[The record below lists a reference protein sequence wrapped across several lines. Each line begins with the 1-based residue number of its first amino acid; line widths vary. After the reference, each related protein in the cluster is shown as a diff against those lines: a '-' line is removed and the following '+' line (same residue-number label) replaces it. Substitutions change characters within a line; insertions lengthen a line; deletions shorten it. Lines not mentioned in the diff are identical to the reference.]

1 MTVNQMTTD
10 DNNSL
15 GLIGLDDSEA
25 SASSS
30 GNSTSS
36 GRTKKTD
43 IPAGVPGNV
52 SKAWNDCKVPD
63 FNDPDRPKTCLEVD
77 FPIAKINALSAL
89 EASSGSTR
97 KPIYQMS
104 KWWARR
110 QSSVFRSML
119 IAAATEC
126 PDDPTEAAKTVWEH
140 YYCNH
145 QKAKKYSHLMV
156 LDPFMGGGTTLV
168 EGARLGMQMTGIDL
182 NPVAWF
188 VCKNELAGSDPKQVE
203 ALFQEIEQEV
213 KPQIQPYYITT
224 CPRGHHGKWI
234 DNRTNQPV
242 KVDPATLPQEERVH
256 YRWEGAEVIA
266 SFWAKHGTCKANGCR
281 HLTPTFKD
289 IIINEK
295 VLTTNFLDITC
306 PECGCQFHAEL
317 GESRMAPNADFLCTD
332 SDEIPFTTT
341 SQPFAQLLNQYDKGT
356 TQDTIDR
363 WTELNALV
371 DQEEGLKCPHCHAF
385 AGNSFKK
392 VLSKHATCKATAR
405 KKKDFNIKKKQVHLW
420 LLLSPD
426 WLKGC
431 SSFDQKGNEYG
442 GFPDAQLEAT
452 ISWNKRRLENLSL
465 IEIRS
470 NNKPD
475 SFLWHDRIV
484 SLLGSVKRKAHFTC
498 AFCGKENNTLDSVRA
513 TEHPAPVALYSLQ
526 GYCPECEKEGYNYSG
541 KFFKAPTQQDIDRIN
556 MAESEWARRSTTD
569 LYSFY
574 PREKCFDSYMMRA
587 NGGVNDGWG
596 YTHWW
601 KMFSSRQLLVHS
613 LILKAITESSNRWP
627 LDICEQSLGAFQQYL
642 RNQNM
647 FCIWDISSDQLTPS
661 LSNANFHPKLRP
673 VENCVF
679 LQRGRGNFYAAFMP
693 TLEGTT
699 WAFHPSENVLIE
711 SNSKAKSISV
721 LMDDSVLPQEQL
733 ICGSSSDSNTL
744 NEQGLFDLVI
754 TDPPFGNNLFYADLA
769 DFFYVWLRIPML
781 KWYEGQPEAEYFRP
795 ERTPHSTEA
804 VDNNVEHPDDREEY
818 EKVSFIDKSN
828 LKEIRE
834 ITGDSSLEIMDANPL
849 YRPEPSSDFYSQML
863 AACWSEAGRHLKPG
877 GIMAFTFHHSQD
889 TAWIDVLKALFDA
902 GYYLVATYPIRSD
915 ETKGDKA
922 AFGSKTIEYD
932 IIHVCRKRL
941 HEPEP
946 ASYAKMRKFVREEAG
961 RLKTLLEAVHG
972 KTLPEADLRVILRGK
987 ALEFYSQH
995 YGQVQTGTGDML
1007 NVRDALLGINQI
1019 LDDIL
1024 TDGATDN
1031 YLRPPE
1037 SAEPIS
1043 RLYLRIFKNV
1053 DATSRDALH
1062 KTLQGS
1068 GISQNDLESRGW
1080 ISVVGRDVT
1089 VTPVQERYAQLTRR
1103 GFTRKHIKSDLDQCF
1118 FLMGMIL
1125 AGKNLIQ
1132 ELENGNL
1139 KLKKS
1144 VPDILKWFSQTS
1156 DKERIHWAAS
1166 TAITLMDQHEKER
1179 RAKQTAT
1186 EQPSLFDLLDEE
1198 DWK

>member
-1 MTVNQMTTD
+1 MTTD
-10 DNNSL
+10 DNNIL
-15 GLIGLDDSEA
+15 GLTGIDNSEGGSPVSEKN
-25 SASSS
+25 SAA
-30 GNSTSS
+30 
-36 GRTKKTD
+36 GRVKKAD
-43 IPAGVPGNV
+43 IPSDVPSNV
-52 SKAWNDCKVPD
+52 GKPWNDCKVPD
-63 FNDPDRPKTCLEVD
+63 FNDPNRPKTCLEVD
-77 FPIAKINALSAL
+77 FPIAQINALSAL
-89 EASSGSTR
+89 EGNAG

-110 QSSVFRSML
+110 RSSVFRSML

-145 QKAKKYSHLMV
+145 QKAKKYSNLKV

-213 KPQIQPYYITT
+213 KPQIQPFYTTT

-234 DNRTNQPV
+234 DVRTNQPV
-242 KVDPATLPQEERVH
+242 DVDPATMCPEERKN
-256 YRWEGAEVIA
+256 YRWEGPEVIYT
-266 SFWAKHGTCKANGCR
+266 FWAKHGPCSAQGCNHR
-281 HLTPTFKD
+281 TPLFKSL
-289 IIINEK
+289 IIAQK
-295 VLTTNFLDITC
+295 TMTTTYLELVC
-306 PECGCQFHAEL
+306 PSCGELFHAEL
-317 GESRMAPNADFLCTD
+317 GESRMAPDAEFICMD
-332 SDEIPFTTT
+332 SDEMPFTTT
-341 SQPFAQLLNQYDKGT
+341 SQTFATLLNQYDKGT

-363 WTELNALV
+363 WTQLNAMV

-385 AGNSFKK
+385 AGKPLKNA
-392 VLSKHATCKATAR
+392 LLKHATCKATAR
-405 KKKDFNIKKKQVHLW
+405 KKKDFNIKKKKVQLW
-420 LLLSPD
+420 LLISPE
-426 WLKGC
+426 WAKGTNGK
-431 SSFDQKGNEYG
+431 DENGQEYG
-442 GFPDAQLEAT
+442 GYAGAPADNTAA
-452 ISWNKRRLENLSL
+452 WNEKRLESLSL
-465 IEIRS
+465 IEIRA
-470 NNKPD
+470 KKEPE
-475 SFLWHDRIV
+475 RIFYHGKTV
-484 SLLGSVKRKAHFTC
+484 STKGTVPRQAHFTC
-498 AFCGKENNTLDSVRA
+498 SHCGRENNTLESVRPTGHTAPAA
-513 TEHPAPVALYSLQ
+513 TYALQ
-526 GYCPECEKEGYNYSG
+526 CYCPYCDSEEYNYNG
-541 KFFKAPTQQDIDRIN
+541 RYFKAPDAYDIRMLNAAEKEWTNRNEQDLQDFWPK
-556 MAESEWARRSTTD
+556 SEIAFS
-569 LYSFY
+569 
-574 PREKCFDSYMMRA
+574 MRTHVKDPLP
-587 NGGVNDGWG
+587 GHG

-601 KMFSSRQLLVHS
+601 KMFNSRQLLVHAS
-613 LILKAITESSNRWP
+613 LLDSITHASDRYP
-627 LDICEQSLGAFQQYL
+627 LDVCEQALGAFQQYL
-642 RNQNM
+642 RNQTM
-647 FCIWDISSDQLTPS
+647 FCIWNIVADKLEPMMA
-661 LSNANFHPKLRP
+661 NANYNPKNNT
-673 VENCVF
+673 VENNVF
-679 LQRGRGNFYAAFMP
+679 AVLGRGNWSASSSKCI
-693 TLEGTT
+693 EGIGWGTSSWECFIKAVGSDQIQT
-699 WAFHPSENVLIE
+699 GEKLIGG
-711 SNSKAKSISV
+711 II
-721 LMDDSVLPQEQL
+721 PF
-733 ICGSSSDSNTL
+733 CGSSSDLSMI
-744 NEQGLFDLVI
+744 EDQIYDLII
-754 TDPPFGNNLFYADLA
+754 TDPPFGDNLYYADMA

-781 KWYEGQPEAEYFRP
+781 IWYEGQPEAEYFCP
-795 ERTPHSTEA
+795 DRTPHSTEA
-804 VDNNVEHPDDREEY
+804 IDNEVEHPDDREAY
-818 EKVSFIDKSN
+818 EKNLYIDKSN
-828 LKEIRE
+828 ITDIQQ
-834 ITGDSSLEIMDANPL
+834 ITGDVSLEIHDPNPL
-849 YRPEPSSDFYSQML
+849 FRPRPAGEFYSQML
-863 AACWSEAGRHLKPG
+863 AACWAEAGRHLKPG
-877 GIMAFTFHHSQD
+877 GIMAFTFHHSED

-902 GYYLVATYPIRSD
+902 GYYLAATYPIRSD

-922 AFGSKTIEYD
+922 AFGSKSIEYD

-941 HEPEP
+941 KEPDP

-961 RLKTLLEAVHG
+961 RLKSLLEAVHG
-972 KTLPEADLRVILRGK
+972 QSLSEADLRVILRGK
-987 ALEFYSQH
+987 SLEFYSQH

-1007 NVRDALLGINQI
+1007 GVRDALLGINQI

-1053 DATSRDALH
+1053 NATSRDALH

-1089 VTPVQERYAQLTRR
+1089 VTPIQERYAQLTRR

-1156 DKERIHWAAS
+1156 DKERIRWAAS
-1166 TAITLMDQHEKER
+1166 TAITLMDQHEQEQ

-1186 EQPSLFDLLDEE
+1186 EQPSLFDYLDEE

>member
-1 MTVNQMTTD
+1 MSTNKSDQTPFLAGMNVPT
-10 DNNSL
+10 
-15 GLIGLDDSEA
+15 A
-25 SASSS
+25 SASTQ
-30 GNSTSS
+30 TS
-36 GRTKKTD
+36 KKTD

-52 SKAWNDCKVPD
+52 GKAWNDCKVPD

-77 FPIAKINALSAL
+77 FPIAQINALSAL
-89 EASSGSTR
+89 EGNAG

-110 QSSVFRSML
+110 RSSVFRSML

-145 QKAKKYSHLMV
+145 QKAKKYSNLKV

-203 ALFQEIEQEV
+203 ALFQEIEQEI
-213 KPQIQPYYITT
+213 KPQIQPFYTTT
-224 CPRGHHGKWI
+224 CPRGHRGKWI
-234 DNRTNQPV
+234 DVRTNQSV
-242 KVDPATLPQEERVH
+242 DVDPATMSPEERKN
-256 YRWEGAEVIA
+256 YRWEGPEVIYT
-266 SFWAKHGTCKANGCR
+266 FWAKHGPCAAQGCNHR
-281 HLTPTFKD
+281 TPLFKSL
-289 IIINEK
+289 IIAQK
-295 VLTTNFLDITC
+295 TMTTTYLELTC
-306 PECGCQFHAEL
+306 PSCGALFHAEL
-317 GESRMAPNADFLCTD
+317 GESRMAPDADFLCTD

-341 SQPFAQLLNQYDKGT
+341 SQTFAKLVNQYDKGT

-371 DQEEGLKCPHCHAF
+371 DQEEGLKCPQCHAF
-385 AGNSFKK
+385 AGKHFKN
-392 VLSKHATCKATAR
+392 VLQSHTSCKATAR
-405 KKKDFNIKKKQVHLW
+405 KKKDFNIKKKKVQLW
-420 LLLSPD
+420 LLISPEWARGTNGKD
-426 WLKGC
+426 GK
-431 SSFDQKGNEYG
+431 SREYG
-442 GFPDAQLEAT
+442 GYAGAPTEDTAV
-452 ISWNKRRLENLSL
+452 WNTKRLENLSL
-465 IEIRS
+465 IEIRAKKEPEKFFYHG
-470 NNKPD
+470 KP
-475 SFLWHDRIV
+475 FLTKGTVPRQ
-484 SLLGSVKRKAHFTC
+484 AHFTC
-498 AFCGKENNTLDSVRA
+498 SHCGRENNTLESVRP
-513 TEHPAPVALYSLQ
+513 TGHTAPVATYALQ
-526 GYCPECEKEGYNYSG
+526 CYCPYCDAEDYNYNG
-541 KFFKAPTQQDIDRIN
+541 RYFKAPDEYDIRVLNAAEKEWSIRNEQDLHDF
-556 MAESEWARRSTTD
+556 W
-569 LYSFY
+569 
-574 PREKCFDSYMMRA
+574 PREICWDAYMMRA

-601 KMFSSRQLLVHS
+601 KMFNPRQLLIHTH
-613 LILKAITESSNRWP
+613 LLKSIISASENYA
-627 LDICEQSLGAFQQYL
+627 LDVCEQALGAFQQYL
-642 RNQNM
+642 RNQSM
-647 FCIWDISSDQLTPS
+647 FCFWNFVADKMEPMM
-661 LSNANFHPKLRP
+661 SNANFHPKNS
-673 VENCVF
+673 VIENSVF
-679 LQRGRGNFYAAFMP
+679 ASLGRGNWSASAAKCV
-693 TLEGTT
+693 EGME
-699 WAFHPSENVLIE
+699 W
-711 SNSKAKSISV
+711 SKQPWETFLSSSSTEH
-721 LMDDSVLPQEQL
+721 LYCGDHLNGGSLTY
-733 ICGSSSDSNTL
+733 CGSSADMSILGD
-744 NEQGLFDLVI
+744 QLFDLSI

-818 EKVSFIDKSN
+818 EKVSFIDKLH

-834 ITGDSSLEIMDANPL
+834 ITGDFSMEIMDTNPL

-863 AACWSEAGRHLKPG
+863 AACWSEAGRHLKSG

-902 GYYLVATYPIRSD
+902 GYYLAATYPIRSD

-961 RLKTLLEAVHG
+961 RLKNLLEAVHG
-972 KTLPEADLRVILRGK
+972 KSLPEADLRVILRGK

-1053 DATSRDALH
+1053 DTTSRDALH

-1156 DKERIHWAAS
+1156 DKERIRWAAS
-1166 TAITLMDQHEKER
+1166 TAITLMDQHEQER